1 MLKIR
6 SDAIK
11 TLAKTVARTKEKKP
25 ERFLAETESP
35 EVVYF
40 NRKLRE
46 AFGLFATPQNVPRPT
61 KGRFAGAPAESDV
74 KIPEIVIP
82 ENKNLATD
90 QPKEERRR
98 LAIPDEHTIKA
109 DEEQAEEAK
118 KAEEERLRQEE
129 EKKKAE
135 EEKRREEEAAR
146 QAEEEQ
152 ARQLAAL
159 EAERAKKAEEE
170 QARRRE
176 EETKKA
182 EEERRRQEQE
192 KKIAEEKKRQEEEAA
207 RQTEEEQARQ
217 LAALEAERA
226 KKAAEEQARRREE
239 ERKAEEER
247 SRREEERKKTE
258 EEKAANSLP
267 VVLKKLIAKLEEKR
281 EAVARKAAEIP
292 AQRVPLEQ
300 KRRILESK
308 IAMIRK
314 SELAMVEEK
323 EREIETKA
331 AAKKNEL
338 EKNSDPAKEKTLK
351 QALWQ
356 IEDSRKEI
364 EKQRWA
370 AEDKINKIKAD
381 AESVDRQISEKNR
394 QLEISEEEISRI
406 SGEGTLVRFA
416 VEKIRAEEEILK
428 IISEKELLM
437 PALAAASDKKN
448 DTEKKLARWTEQEAV
463 ISKQLDD
470 IEGEEAGAKD
480 AAQKREIEK
489 KRWQAGND
497 LKNIV
502 QEKWACEEK
511 SAAAAASLRLVQEKI
526 DSLDGKIESI
536 QNKITAAE
544 IKLEEKALP
553 VRALRDTIRRLLE
566 ENSVSFNPKI
576 ISRIVQIGKAEEKAN
591 EESKAPD
598 EKAKAENKTEAAETV
613 PPQAENAAPDNGTAR
628 EEADKPIAVSEEK
641 KSAPDIVLRAEKVLP
656 KENATPALKS
666 GLAGKEKELETPPI
680 KTPPGKTEAD
690 KNKSVPNDTVPAI
703 NSAIR
708 QNSGET
714 KTPSKEEIAETTGR
728 NGNIYREQVEAAP
741 ARNIRVFAQENSPKI
756 VPTAEAEREMP
767 NLVKNEP
774 VRLNP
779 SENEPETDRGN
790 LAPNPENRWR
800 QIKKTTLP
808 GAATFAPPDVG
819 TEESRAQM
827 ATERPAA
834 KSKRNNLLARLLI
847 IFAVIAVLGII
858 LAVILIKNG
867 GKTPAVVK
875 SEPKPTMTTEKNLP
889 EEPAAP
895 APIVTTLTTVT
906 IYVDSPANIP
916 SSISPYMR
924 KKFDANGYHSLLIVD
939 RGTGKKIG
947 LKQFFSA
954 YKLNAPSVFYNSI
967 EDDCEFFIYAN
978 NGKNRIGF
986 AAKITKNE
994 MIEPAMS
1001 GWEGS
1006 IAKDTENFFRL
1017 LGRKTFAEDDVLRFA
1032 DGGAAGTA
1040 YKVMQFSPAEDE
1052 FAIAWANY
1060 RQTYFIFSASN
1071 NSMAKIFNQLPK

>member
-1 MLKIR
+1 MNHMLKIR

-11 TLAKTVARTKEKKP
+11 TLAKTVARTKEKIP
-25 ERFLAETESP
+25 EGFLAETESP

-46 AFGLFATPQNVPRPT
+46 AFGLFATPQNVPLPT
-61 KGRFAGAPAESDV
+61 KDQFAGTATENNV

-90 QPKEERRR
+90 LGAKEPKEERRR
-98 LAIPDEHTIKA
+98 LAIPDKHAIKA
-109 DEEQAEEAK
+109 DEKQAEEAK
-118 KAEEERLRQEE
+118 KAEEERLRREE
-129 EKKKAE
+129 ETKKAE
-135 EEKRREEEAAR
+135 EERLRQEQEKKEAEEKKRQEEEAAR
-146 QAEEEQ
+146 KAEEEK

-176 EETKKA
+176 EAKKA
-182 EEERRRQEQE
+182 EEGR
-192 KKIAEEKKRQEEEAA
+192 
-207 RQTEEEQARQ
+207 
-217 LAALEAERA
+217 
-226 KKAAEEQARRREE
+226 
-239 ERKAEEER
+239 
-247 SRREEERKKTE
+247 
-258 EEKAANSLP
+258 AANSLP

-406 SGEGTLVRFA
+406 SGQEALVRFA

-428 IISEKELLM
+428 IIGEKEMLA
-437 PALAAASDKKN
+437 PGLAAAGDKKN
-448 DTEKKLARWTEQEAV
+448 DVEKNLARLTEKE
-463 ISKQLDD
+463 ISASRQLND
-470 IEGEEAGAKD
+470 IEEKEARAKD
-480 AAQKREIEK
+480 LAQKREIEK
-489 KRWQAGND
+489 ARWQSSND
-497 LKNIV
+497 LKSIV
-502 QEKWACEEK
+502 QEKWEYEEK
-511 SAAAAASLRLVQEKI
+511 LNAAAGDLKSLQEKT
-526 DSLDGKIESI
+526 DSLNAKIESI

-544 IKLEEKALP
+544 MELEGKALP
-553 VRALRDTIRRLLE
+553 VRTLRDAIRRLLE

-576 ISRIVQIGKAEEKAN
+576 IFRIVQIDKAEGKSSGENKAAAEPAARGENKQTPQAVADFQEKSN
-591 EESKAPD
+591 GERKMPEEKTAAKKINGENKAPD
-598 EKAKAENKTEAAETV
+598 EKADKENKLAAK
-613 PPQAENAAPDNGTAR
+613 PARPQTDNAAPDNGTAR

-666 GLAGKEKELETPPI
+666 GLAGKEKELEAPPI

-808 GAATFAPPDVG
+808 GAAAFAPPDVKA
-819 TEESRAQM
+819 EESRAQM